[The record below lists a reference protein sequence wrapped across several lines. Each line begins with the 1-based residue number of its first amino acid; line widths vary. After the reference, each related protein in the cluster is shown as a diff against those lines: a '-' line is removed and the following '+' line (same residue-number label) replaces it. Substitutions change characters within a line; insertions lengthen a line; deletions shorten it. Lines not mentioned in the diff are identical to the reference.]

1 MAVGMSHSISCE
13 DRPPEASRP
22 ADGEA
27 ANAMTWSVCSSITKD
42 ACKASA
48 WLKQVWKLQTDAMQ
62 YAQSARTTSVLC
74 CGAPRRASL
83 PSTSARRGPLTLT
96 PVHRCLSTLHR

>member
-42 ACKASA
+42 ACKGGGMIKAGVETA
-48 WLKQVWKLQTDAMQ
+48 DRC
-62 YAQSARTTSVLC
+62 YAGCRVL
-74 CGAPRRASL
+74 SL
-83 PSTSARRGPLTLT
+83 
-96 PVHRCLSTLHR
+96 